1 MTNAKRR
8 LLYSIRAKLEAYS
21 QKRGLNKLEALNEAL
36 DRAKSVNEAHIGL
49 KTAFLV
55 VDNFNKEIMNQR
67 FFTKHRKVAG

>member
-1 MTNAKRR
+1 MTNTNRR

-36 DRAKSVNEAHIGL
+36 DRAKSVNEAQINL

-55 VDNFNKEIMNQR
+55 VDNFNKQIMNHS
-67 FFTKHRKVAG
+67 FFTKHRKVS